1 MNVCSRRVDL
11 SSINISVFLSLN
23 RTNCYDDKRNWSYHY
38 LPSTGKKEYKNS
50 GYSAT
55 NRENRLVFPML
66 FSRHCRQNISS
77 WLFLRN
83 LPTDF
88 PRFNLIYSKTQLIF
102 FILFP
107 SISISHADSLNV
119 LAVNSS
125 LLYNN
130 KLTSRNKCSIS
141 TFPPITFFWQAEHFL
156 LQV

>member
-88 PRFNLIYSKTQLIF
+88 PRFNLIYSKTQMIF
-102 FILFP
+102 FSFCSPPYPFLMPIP
-107 SISISHADSLNV
+107 SM
-119 LAVNSS
+119 
-125 LLYNN
+125 
-130 KLTSRNKCSIS
+130 
-141 TFPPITFFWQAEHFL
+141 FWQSIR
-156 LQV
+156 VCCITIS